1 MMFRQILIHPAQR
14 DLLRIM
20 WKIGAYEELVI
31 YRLKTVTYGTT
42 SAPFLAIRTLKQLAM
57 DEASRFPLA
66 SKVALQDVYIDDV
79 VSGAQNLD
87 TAFQLQCQL
96 QNMLETCVMKLHKFN
111 SNSKELLNSS
121 SDQEHSFSTNAESAI
136 KTFGVSWKPTG
147 DYFMFKVS
155 IPSMTSYTKR
165 DVLSVIARLYE
176 PLGLIGPDISKAK
189 IFLQKLWLRKLN
201 WEEFLP
207 DAITPECLIFVVSL
221 KALEKL
227 KIDRYILT
235 DSYVKLILLG
245 YTDAS
250 ESAYGAVV
258 CMHSVKE
265 EGTTTTKLVGSK
277 SRVAPI
283 KVISIPRLEL
293 SACLLLAQLVGKVR
307 LSLQLHLAKVLLP
320 TDSTIAIA
328 WINTPTNQ
336 LKTFVGNRVSKIQ
349 TLTENFEW
357 KHILS
362 AQNPA
367 DIISRGV
374 NPEELSSLTLWWNGP
389 QHLDIPEQFIGPSI
403 TSSDELY
410 MSEL

>member
-1 MMFRQILIHPAQR
+1 
-14 DLLRIM
+14 
-20 WKIGAYEELVI
+20 
-31 YRLKTVTYGTT
+31 
-42 SAPFLAIRTLKQLAM
+42 
-57 DEASRFPLA
+57 
-66 SKVALQDVYIDDV
+66 
-79 VSGAQNLD
+79 
-87 TAFQLQCQL
+87 
-96 QNMLETCVMKLHKFN
+96 MLETCGMKLHKWN

-136 KTFGVSWKPTG
+136 KTLGISWKPTG

-155 IPSMTSYTKR
+155 IPSIASYIKR
-165 DVLSVIARLYE
+165 DVLSVIARLYD
-176 PLGLIGPDISKAK
+176 PLGLIGPVISKAK

-207 DAITPECLIFVVSL
+207 NAIAPEWLNFVSSL
-221 KALEKL
+221 KAIEELNT
-227 KIDRYILT
+227 DRYILT
-235 DSYVKLILLG
+235 DSYVKLMLLG
-245 YTDAS
+245 YADAS

-258 CMHSVKE
+258 YMHSVKE
-265 EGTTTTKLVGSK
+265 DGTITTKLISRK

-293 SACLLLAQLVGKVR
+293 SACLLLAQLVEKVR
-307 LSLQLHLAKVLLP
+307 LSLQVHLAKVILH

-328 WINTPTNQ
+328 WINSPANQ

-357 KHILS
+357 KHIPS

-367 DIISRGV
+367 YIISRGV

-389 QHLDIPEQFIGPSI
+389 QHLYIPGQFTDPSI

-410 MSEL
+410 MSELKKQSDSNLTSILDSNFENDLLNIANNYMKLIPIFSYIFRILHNVKSTSRHSGPLTNEELQKVKLHLIKRIQVTVFNKEILKFLGMGEPLKKLS